1 MKRIVC
7 PKNQWTTLIS
17 NFGTGL
23 PATWNIRFVA
33 QGDGKLEGSYKEQ
46 RYWWIFPQQPVTGLL
61 TEQMKFER
69 YWINAIYSLKVLPAG
84 DVVAEID

>member
-23 PATWNIRFVA
+23 PAQWNISFVA
-33 QGDGKLEGSYKEQ
+33 QSGGTIEGTYREK
-46 RYWWIFPQQPVTGLL
+46 RYWWIFPQQAVTGQI

-69 YWINAIYSLKVLPAG
+69 YWINAIYSLKVCPAT